1 MRRYET
7 IIISDPDLADEDR
20 GQLFER
26 LTGLVSH
33 GDGFLV
39 FLDEWGD
46 KKLAYDVK
54 KKSRGFYVRF
64 DYCGNGEIV
73 SELER
78 YCRINDNILKYM
90 TVLLDKDVD
99 VDAVQEEIENRKAA
113 EAESDK
119 IAKEKE
125 EAKEKEKEK
134 ELKNHEADSVTGD
147 EEKSSD
153 APEPVAADNKAEE
166 TEAGEKE

>member
-7 IIISDPDLADEDR
+7 MIISDPDLSDEDR

-26 LTGLVSH
+26 ITDPIAH

-54 KKSRGFYVRF
+54 KKSRGFYVRI
-64 DYCGNGEIV
+64 DYCGNGELVNEI
-73 SELER
+73 ER
-78 YCRINDNILKYM
+78 YCRINDNVLKYM

-99 VDAVQEEIENRKAA
+99 VDAVQEEIKNRKAA
-113 EAESDK
+113 EAESEKIDMDK
-119 IAKEKE
+119 ESDPGNDKP
-125 EAKEKEKEK
+125 
-134 ELKNHEADSVTGD
+134 DSVTRD
-147 EEKSSD
+147 EENSSD
-153 APEPVAADNKAEE
+153 APEPVAADNEAEE
-166 TEAGEKE
+166 TEADEKE

>member
-7 IIISDPDLADEDR
+7 IIISDPDLADEER

-26 LTGLVSH
+26 LTGLVSNE
-33 GDGFLV
+33 DGFLV

-99 VDAVQEEIENRKAA
+99 VDAVQEEIENRRAA

-119 IAKEKE
+119 IAKEK
-125 EAKEKEKEK
+125 AKEK
-134 ELKNHEADSVTGD
+134 ELKNHQADSVTGG
-147 EEKSSD
+147 EENSSD

>member
-7 IIISDPDLADEDR
+7 MIIFDPDLSDEDR

-26 LTGLVSH
+26 ITGPIAH

-64 DYCGNGEIV
+64 DYCGNGELVNEI
-73 SELER
+73 ER
-78 YCRINDNILKYM
+78 YCRINDNVLKYM

-99 VDAVQEEIENRKAA
+99 VDAVQEEITNRKAA
-113 EAESDK
+113 EAESEKKEMDK
-119 IAKEKE
+119 KIDP
-125 EAKEKEKEK
+125 
-134 ELKNHEADSVTGD
+134 KNDKPDSVTRD

-153 APEPVAADNKAEE
+153 APEPVVADNEAEE
-166 TEAGEKE
+166 TEADEKE

>member
-7 IIISDPDLADEDR
+7 IIISDPDLSDEDR

-26 LTGLVSH
+26 IAGPIAH

-39 FLDEWGD
+39 LLDEWGD

-64 DYCGNGEIV
+64 DYCGNGELVNEI
-73 SELER
+73 ER
-78 YCRINDNILKYM
+78 YCRINDNVLKYM

-99 VDAVQEEIENRKAA
+99 VDAVQEEIKNRKAA

-119 IAKEKE
+119 IDRDKENDKP
-125 EAKEKEKEK
+125 
-134 ELKNHEADSVTGD
+134 DSVTGD
-147 EEKSSD
+147 EENSSD
-153 APEPVAADNKAEE
+153 APEPVAADNEAKE
-166 TEAGEKE
+166 TEADKKE